1 MSFVWCPRISA
12 YNRVVLRSIA
22 VVTVFAFGCA
32 TVRVPA
38 SAPSEPADGSGVIAK
53 PITELWIESSEEVPQ
68 ELASR
73 MDEDGRMALEQALSR
88 REIRADAAGAR
99 DAVLFVRERAVAT
112 TEARHSQQTW
122 AKIGIVVGIVVVVA
136 AAVIIAVSGGKGGN
150 SHSAGG
156 KSAPAVTR
164 APASVP
170 VRPRA
175 LPVAP
180 PRGTPPRLP
189 PARVVPYGPMP
200 YVYRP
205 VSPFFFGFYFDFW
218 IPPQPLV
225 LAPEVEEPWYAPEP
239 PIPLAADAPPPPDTG
254 LLPEPPA
261 PDPEPIAAVA
271 LELPPLSN
279 VVTFNVED
287 RGFFAGPQTAIQ
299 LDLLDRADGQLLWS
313 KAVRADAD
321 PLDAGAVTKVLDEAF
336 SGVSWA
342 APRRR

>member
-1 MSFVWCPRISA
+1 MPLRRIA
-12 YNRVVLRSIA
+12 LLTVL
-22 VVTVFAFGCA
+22 TFGCA

-38 SAPSEPADGSGVIAK
+38 SPPSEPADGNGVIAK
-53 PITELWIESSEEVPQ
+53 PITELWIESSEEVSQ
-68 ELASR
+68 DLATR

-136 AAVIIAVSGGKGGN
+136 AAVIIAVSGGKGGG

-156 KSAPAVTR
+156 KSAPAVTK
-164 APASVP
+164 APSSVP

-175 LPVAP
+175 LPVTPARATP
-180 PRGTPPRLP
+180 PRAPPRLP

-205 VSPFFFGFYFDFW
+205 VSPFFFAFYFDFW

-225 LAPEVEEPWYAPEP
+225 LAPDPEAPEPWYTSEP

-287 RGFFAGPQTAIQ
+287 RGFFAGPQAAVQ
-299 LDLLDRADGQLLWS
+299 LDLLDRATGELLWS
-313 KAVRADAD
+313 KAVKADAD
-321 PLDAGAVTKVLDEAF
+321 PLDPDAMSRIVDTAFAGVD
-336 SGVSWA
+336 WA
-342 APRRR
+342 RPVQ